1 MKYLKLKFLLMFFA
15 LAMAIPPAWAEE
27 VTYTMTLDCNANGN
41 GANDVHW
48 TSQTQDLTW
57 NNVTWHATADNIIS
71 TGSTTDVQIG
81 TGTKPARNVS
91 ISTSDFSGTI
101 KKVIVTAKTAKDAVA
116 YISISVNGISY
127 KNTDLINSYIDYEG
141 TGTSS
146 GEIQIN
152 ITQPTT
158 SKALYIKQITVVYE
172 GDGGD
177 DPGPGDDPT
186 PTGSK
191 LYEKVTSASQIVDGK
206 KYIFVYDTHAM
217 GSVPTSTSGGF
228 GSNVTVVNNNG
239 IVDIEGKGV
248 EEFTLGIIPATQY
261 DPHIYYTF
269 AFSNGSYLTPKGT
282 KDSNLMQDSETTNAK
297 WQTVENSGGFGV
309 LSERSGYARG
319 VIYQDGGSRFGHY
332 AKSNVDN
339 SAYGY
344 GLLYV
349 EKDDGNRVATPTF
362 DPAGGNYNTP
372 QNVTISCETDGATI
386 YYTTDGSDPDNT
398 STEYTGPITVD
409 QTMTLKAIAVAD
421 DMENSYVATATYTL
435 PVYVNNFADANALP
449 DNTNFTY
456 TKKAVVV
463 YRKNAQMWIQ
473 DENASTGGGFVYTS
487 GLTYSPGDVIK
498 EGWSAKKITY
508 SATNPQ
514 YPEFEDFVS
523 EANGTTQNPIAIK
536 RSTLSIDNIHEY
548 VLLENVE
555 ISENNSKLW
564 VTLPGSRAQYEL
576 YDTKL
581 GECEDFVLE
590 ANTTYNVTGLVGKY
604 GDNLQIYPLSIT
616 KYVQPGEPTITITA
630 PEVLPFNDEG
640 GIYTV
645 NGSSLPTDGLGVNVS
660 EGFDRYLENG
670 NNEYYYFPLTNG
682 AVTDGRTKVTYTGRE
697 LSATGTITYKSG
709 SANETADLSYRADIY
724 LYGNFGNGWGYPED
738 AKFDYANGIYNK
750 TFSIEGTT
758 FLLFSRKAGEN
769 YSWDTNR
776 LFFSPV
782 TDGNNWVYNNIFE
795 DDLDLNPIGQYH
807 PIELNSPGE
816 YTITINPVTKR
827 FTINKVVHQVET
839 PVISPE
845 GGNYNTIQ
853 TVTITAADG
862 ATIHYTTDG
871 TEPTESSTLYEGPIT
886 VDHSMTIKAI
896 AVMDGMDNSEVA
908 TATYNLPTSVNTLAA
923 ANALEK
929 NTEFLFTGDAVV
941 TYHNGDYTFLRD
953 VNATAGGGLIYQS
966 GINLAQG
973 VVLKKGWDA
982 KRDDYR
988 GEKEYI
994 NAINVENSGTT
1005 ADFTPF
1011 DRTGVAFDDTHMNEY
1026 VTFNNVTITGKELDQ
1041 NSGKYTY
1048 TGTYT
1053 DGNRANVDYILHNQF
1068 DLNNIEE
1075 GRTYNVTGVV
1085 TKRDD
1090 NMQVYPTAV
1099 TLVQQDPNMSFA
1111 EETVNATFGADF
1123 TEPELT
1129 KPEDVTVKYSSDN
1142 TEVAEVNETTGEVT
1156 IKKIGN
1162 AKITATSVEND
1173 YYTVGTASYN
1183 IVVSAGTPTFA
1194 YSAETKE
1201 VVFGTENPEL
1211 PTLNNPN
1218 SLTVTYTSSKPE
1230 VATVATDGKVTIV
1243 GVGET
1248 VITATGAATG
1258 NYAGAE
1264 SQYTLTVTAANPTF
1278 AYSAEAKEVVFGTE
1292 NPELPTLNN
1301 PNSLNVTYTSSKP
1314 EVATVATDGKVTIV
1328 GIGETVITATGAATG
1343 NYNGAEASYTL
1354 TVTAANPTFAYS
1366 AATASAVF
1374 GQTATLPTLSNPN
1387 NLTVTYTSSKPEVAT
1402 VNENGVVTIVG
1413 AGTTVITATGAATGN
1428 YGAAT
1433 ASYELTVSKADLEVS
1448 FNETPDP
1455 ITIGDSFTAPVLS
1468 EVPEGTTVT
1477 YKSSNENVAKVNATT
1492 GEVEIVGV
1500 GSAVITATVTG
1511 DNYNETSVSYTIT
1524 VNDVVV
1530 ALAAPTFAPAAGT
1543 YTEPKEVAIACA
1555 TPGVTITYAIDGVDK
1570 GEYNG
1575 PFTISDG
1582 EHTVTATAKM
1592 GTRTVYTPATSSA
1605 TYKINVLPAAQIDNK
1620 YYYLVN
1626 NALPE
1631 MYANVAGRRTLNFV
1645 ADPADKAGTVFRIAT
1660 DGNGKVLTLRSQA
1673 CDIQDYAKRAM
1684 NYVPVIVQTVINKL
1698 NNTTDV
1704 DSISGAGNLLG
1715 ENGLQALLDKFNECF
1730 DYNLY
1735 VEGSETAYRIYAR
1748 TPSMQNVVD
1757 FYAQHKDQVD
1767 EKLPDLEDYINQV
1780 LAKIRSK
1787 VPAPYNANVFEPFSL
1802 LTVWEEMGGTLIK
1815 PDTEANVKR
1824 FYEQVLTNKEYVWNF
1839 AATTAKH
1846 YLDNIKGTQTY
1857 QTLVTQYPDI
1867 NIYVSKLEEIRPET
1881 KFFII
1886 QNGNEPDYVGETHT
1900 YIVNDNAQ
1908 TYWTLAERTG
1918 YDVAFPAE
1926 NVYNGQLVTTLYTD
1940 FAYDVPDGV
1949 TAYKVTGVKT
1959 VNEQA
1964 IAEIEALNGT
1974 VPAQTPVLLMTP
1986 AAKANVTKTVTLNTN
2001 DGTPIENELKG
2012 PDYLIKQ
2019 YGITSP
2025 TVEFIFNAVAGI
2037 VPADMLAKY
2046 EYLKLRTSGTVN
2058 NKYFWNVNDALDK
2071 CTYKDANNEDDCVV
2085 RSLVVKDGT
2094 LAFSEHWKTE
2104 TNKAFLV
2111 SETDEVI
2118 YLAKAVKPTF
2128 DPFPGSYNE
2137 TQTVKIDAGGA
2148 EIEYST
2154 DGGNTWNPYTGP
2166 ITVDKDMTIIARTEG
2181 VGETAE
2187 ATGVYVINKPVEPIT
2202 IDGFKGYFQIKNN
2215 GNGKYANVAGRKTL
2229 TFTDDPTDKAGTV
2242 IYADIQTDGKVIS
2255 LRSQAADLQ
2264 RYADRAMSYVP
2275 DIVELVADKLKA
2287 DGEGNLLGHEG
2298 LEKIME
2304 KFKASFDHH
2313 LYVEQVE
2320 NTEGGYR
2327 IYGKTPSMQPVVDFY
2342 RENTAQV
2349 EAKLPMLESF
2359 INSAL
2364 NKLKEKIGGSSVF
2377 TPFSL
2382 LNIWERMGGT
2392 LTKPED
2398 EASTMAFYREV
2409 LNNKNYVWD
2418 FAYQTAMIYLNNI
2431 KGTQTYLN
2439 LVNEHPEISQY
2450 IDKIDQIRPDF
2461 KYYIVQ
2467 KDDKP
2472 DFISQ
2477 GNVDIINNEART
2489 IWTLEERKTFKL
2501 NSAGEMF
2508 GCPLATNGVGGYFTT
2523 NYTDFAYTLPE
2534 GVTAY
2539 KVTGV
2544 NDEGEATL
2552 EALSGTIPAQTPVL
2566 LVAKEDKPYELT
2578 LTTDAGTAVT
2588 SNLLVGPDYLIN
2600 EYDLKTAQVQGI
2612 FDMIKQKLGQ
2622 DFYNNYVAQYEHL
2635 ADLNSGTVNNKYF
2648 WNVNSYLD
2656 YCTYKNANNEDECVV
2671 RSLATNEN
2679 GELAFSE
2686 HWKTETNKAFL
2697 VSDTF
2702 DVITLPRLE
2711 RGDVNHD
2718 GFVNLI
2724 DVTDLIDRL
2733 LVIPDAEHLKACP
2746 YCSDVDGNGSVSIK
2760 DVTVLIDILL
2770 ENPATEPEGGDGN

>member
-1243 GVGET
+1243 G
-1248 VITATGAATG
+1248 
-1258 NYAGAE
+1258 
-1264 SQYTLTVTAANPTF
+1264 
-1278 AYSAEAKEVVFGTE
+1278 
-1292 NPELPTLNN
+1292 
-1301 PNSLNVTYTSSKP
+1301 
-1314 EVATVATDGKVTIV
+1314 
-1328 GIGETVITATGAATG
+1328 IGETVITATGAATG

-1387 NLTVTYTSSKPEVAT
+1387 NLTVTYTSSKRC
-1402 VNENGVVTIVG
+1402 
-1413 AGTTVITATGAATGN
+1413 
-1428 YGAAT
+1428 
-1433 ASYELTVSKADLEVS
+1433 L
-1448 FNETPDP
+1448 
-1455 ITIGDSFTAPVLS
+1455 
-1468 EVPEGTTVT
+1468 
-1477 YKSSNENVAKVNATT
+1477 
-1492 GEVEIVGV
+1492 
-1500 GSAVITATVTG
+1500 
-1511 DNYNETSVSYTIT
+1511 
-1524 VNDVVV
+1524 
-1530 ALAAPTFAPAAGT
+1530 
-1543 YTEPKEVAIACA
+1543 
-1555 TPGVTITYAIDGVDK
+1555 
-1570 GEYNG
+1570 
-1575 PFTISDG
+1575 
-1582 EHTVTATAKM
+1582 
-1592 GTRTVYTPATSSA
+1592 
-1605 TYKINVLPAAQIDNK
+1605 
-1620 YYYLVN
+1620 
-1626 NALPE
+1626 
-1631 MYANVAGRRTLNFV
+1631 
-1645 ADPADKAGTVFRIAT
+1645 
-1660 DGNGKVLTLRSQA
+1660 
-1673 CDIQDYAKRAM
+1673 
-1684 NYVPVIVQTVINKL
+1684 
-1698 NNTTDV
+1698 
-1704 DSISGAGNLLG
+1704 
-1715 ENGLQALLDKFNECF
+1715 
-1730 DYNLY
+1730 
-1735 VEGSETAYRIYAR
+1735 
-1748 TPSMQNVVD
+1748 
-1757 FYAQHKDQVD
+1757 
-1767 EKLPDLEDYINQV
+1767 
-1780 LAKIRSK
+1780 
-1787 VPAPYNANVFEPFSL
+1787 
-1802 LTVWEEMGGTLIK
+1802 
-1815 PDTEANVKR
+1815 
-1824 FYEQVLTNKEYVWNF
+1824 
-1839 AATTAKH
+1839 
-1846 YLDNIKGTQTY
+1846 
-1857 QTLVTQYPDI
+1857 
-1867 NIYVSKLEEIRPET
+1867 
-1881 KFFII
+1881 
-1886 QNGNEPDYVGETHT
+1886 
-1900 YIVNDNAQ
+1900 
-1908 TYWTLAERTG
+1908 
-1918 YDVAFPAE
+1918 
-1926 NVYNGQLVTTLYTD
+1926 
-1940 FAYDVPDGV
+1940 
-1949 TAYKVTGVKT
+1949 
-1959 VNEQA
+1959 
-1964 IAEIEALNGT
+1964 
-1974 VPAQTPVLLMTP
+1974 
-1986 AAKANVTKTVTLNTN
+1986 
-2001 DGTPIENELKG
+2001 
-2012 PDYLIKQ
+2012 
-2019 YGITSP
+2019 
-2025 TVEFIFNAVAGI
+2025 
-2037 VPADMLAKY
+2037 
-2046 EYLKLRTSGTVN
+2046 
-2058 NKYFWNVNDALDK
+2058 
-2071 CTYKDANNEDDCVV
+2071 
-2085 RSLVVKDGT
+2085 
-2094 LAFSEHWKTE
+2094 
-2104 TNKAFLV
+2104 
-2111 SETDEVI
+2111 
-2118 YLAKAVKPTF
+2118 
-2128 DPFPGSYNE
+2128 
-2137 TQTVKIDAGGA
+2137 
-2148 EIEYST
+2148 
-2154 DGGNTWNPYTGP
+2154 
-2166 ITVDKDMTIIARTEG
+2166 
-2181 VGETAE
+2181 
-2187 ATGVYVINKPVEPIT
+2187 
-2202 IDGFKGYFQIKNN
+2202 
-2215 GNGKYANVAGRKTL
+2215 
-2229 TFTDDPTDKAGTV
+2229 
-2242 IYADIQTDGKVIS
+2242 
-2255 LRSQAADLQ
+2255 
-2264 RYADRAMSYVP
+2264 
-2275 DIVELVADKLKA
+2275 
-2287 DGEGNLLGHEG
+2287 
-2298 LEKIME
+2298 
-2304 KFKASFDHH
+2304 
-2313 LYVEQVE
+2313 
-2320 NTEGGYR
+2320 
-2327 IYGKTPSMQPVVDFY
+2327 
-2342 RENTAQV
+2342 
-2349 EAKLPMLESF
+2349 
-2359 INSAL
+2359 
-2364 NKLKEKIGGSSVF
+2364 
-2377 TPFSL
+2377 
-2382 LNIWERMGGT
+2382 
-2392 LTKPED
+2392 
-2398 EASTMAFYREV
+2398 
-2409 LNNKNYVWD
+2409 
-2418 FAYQTAMIYLNNI
+2418 
-2431 KGTQTYLN
+2431 
-2439 LVNEHPEISQY
+2439 
-2450 IDKIDQIRPDF
+2450 RPD
-2461 KYYIVQ
+2461 
-2467 KDDKP
+2467 
-2472 DFISQ
+2472 
-2477 GNVDIINNEART
+2477 R
-2489 IWTLEERKTFKL
+2489 
-2501 NSAGEMF
+2501 
-2508 GCPLATNGVGGYFTT
+2508 
-2523 NYTDFAYTLPE
+2523 
-2534 GVTAY
+2534 
-2539 KVTGV
+2539 
-2544 NDEGEATL
+2544 
-2552 EALSGTIPAQTPVL
+2552 
-2566 LVAKEDKPYELT
+2566 
-2578 LTTDAGTAVT
+2578 
-2588 SNLLVGPDYLIN
+2588 
-2600 EYDLKTAQVQGI
+2600 
-2612 FDMIKQKLGQ
+2612 
-2622 DFYNNYVAQYEHL
+2622 
-2635 ADLNSGTVNNKYF
+2635 
-2648 WNVNSYLD
+2648 
-2656 YCTYKNANNEDECVV
+2656 
-2671 RSLATNEN
+2671 
-2679 GELAFSE
+2679 
-2686 HWKTETNKAFL
+2686 
-2697 VSDTF
+2697 
-2702 DVITLPRLE
+2702 
-2711 RGDVNHD
+2711 
-2718 GFVNLI
+2718 
-2724 DVTDLIDRL
+2724 
-2733 LVIPDAEHLKACP
+2733 
-2746 YCSDVDGNGSVSIK
+2746 
-2760 DVTVLIDILL
+2760 
-2770 ENPATEPEGGDGN
+2770 NPAHAEQSQQPDRYLHQQQT